1 MKTGNIEAIR
11 NLAVPK
17 DDIRSSIREIQER
30 STFGVNPAS
39 TGYYDSIVPAKD
51 MMMSSYSGQM
61 AGGTNGGLQPLRETA
76 HKQLAAKMRI
86 PWAYYSRLLKDS
98 PYMLATNVNHW
109 LWHEDNGKRKF
120 LVRHDLADGQPTI
133 RAILSEMYKR
143 IDHIEVIS
151 ELLPI
156 LDDGGYTIKAAWTTD
171 DGELNIRAV
180 SPVLIA
186 DVKVGDTVQGGILI
200 SNSEVGLRSLNVE
213 PYVYRCVCS
222 NGLVVPVSSTEFAFR
237 KIHKGGV
244 IRPNNLHAYRNETL
258 FETVVKHITDG
269 AWTNTFDDM
278 VGVMRIAADEPVR
291 PTTVLDTINRVDPA
305 VTLSEPEL
313 ALFKTHL
320 EKALETDPFGCS
332 VYMVANCVTR
342 TAQDVEAFTRS
353 TELEKFGATVM
364 RLGSKDFKLA
374 PVTA

>member
-133 RAILSEMYKR
+133 RNVQEDRSHR
-143 IDHIEVIS
+143 
-151 ELLPI
+151 
-156 LDDGGYTIKAAWTTD
+156 GYFRT
-171 DGELNIRAV
+171 
-180 SPVLIA
+180 
-186 DVKVGDTVQGGILI
+186 
-200 SNSEVGLRSLNVE
+200 
-213 PYVYRCVCS
+213 
-222 NGLVVPVSSTEFAFR
+222 SSHT
-237 KIHKGGV
+237 
-244 IRPNNLHAYRNETL
+244 
-258 FETVVKHITDG
+258 
-269 AWTNTFDDM
+269 
-278 VGVMRIAADEPVR
+278 
-291 PTTVLDTINRVDPA
+291 
-305 VTLSEPEL
+305 
-313 ALFKTHL
+313 
-320 EKALETDPFGCS
+320 
-332 VYMVANCVTR
+332 
-342 TAQDVEAFTRS
+342 
-353 TELEKFGATVM
+353 
-364 RLGSKDFKLA
+364 
-374 PVTA
+374 